1 MADVT
6 LLGFGISESVSA
18 YTSLGAA
25 ATATVTSGA
34 DGSVAFTGLPD
45 GRNFIAVGATSG
57 IQKSFSTATR
67 PQRTSR
73 EVTVSVDLASIAANT
88 TAAVNVTLPAG
99 SADVGD
105 VVLYRGADSL
115 ENGLVFGEWGG
126 GVPAQAGALDD
137 AARTF
142 RFLVLKV

>member
-115 ENGLVFGEWGG
+115 ENGLV
-126 GVPAQAGALDD
+126 
-137 AARTF
+137 
-142 RFLVLKV
+142 